1 MTHCGYLVRL
11 SCRAPPRIGTGTRQL
26 LPPPA
31 RPDDRND
38 QGTAPRS
45 VDSLPVRI
53 WSSLEGCSSCPDP
66 SPWSSAAMWSRLPVR
81 ARPRCP
87 RSPGIS
93 GSPSR
98 ACTGGS
104 GSLVSMTAYG
114 RGVTSSESAELRE
127 LRKRNKTLEQ
137 ENEILRRAAAYFA
150 LTGDLPRMR
159 YPLVLDLAADGVPM
173 AVTCRVLGFSRQAFY
188 VWSGNP
194 VSQRDW
200 DEAHLINAAID
211 IHRDDPAFG
220 CRFIADELRAAVVRA
235 GGQPGGPAV
244 LATAALVGLQQEA
257 RPQQESRAARARR
270 LGPPPV
276 RRSRT
281 GPAVADRY
289 NRARHGRG
297 ESCTCARSETCG
309 LTGSPATRWTAG

>member
-1 MTHCGYLVRL
+1 MFIV
-11 SCRAPPRIGTGTRQL
+11 
-26 LPPPA
+26 
-31 RPDDRND
+31 
-38 QGTAPRS
+38 PRS
-45 VDSLPVRI
+45 FP
-53 WSSLEGCSSCPDP
+53 LEFRRDVV
-66 SPWSSAAMWSRLPVR
+66 AV
-81 ARPRCP
+81 ARKGEAPLSQIARDF
-87 RSPGIS
+87 
-93 GSPSR
+93 
-98 ACTGGS
+98 
-104 GSLVSMTAYG
+104 
-114 RGVTSSESAELRE
+114 GVSESCLHRWLR
-127 LRKRNKTLEQ
+127 LAGVDDGVRPGCHQQRV
-137 ENEILRRAAAYFA
+137 RRAAGAA
-150 LTGDLPRMR
+150 QAEQDPGAGERDPAPGGGLLRLNGRSSQNEIPAGPR
-159 YPLVLDLAADGVPM
+159 PCPDGVPM